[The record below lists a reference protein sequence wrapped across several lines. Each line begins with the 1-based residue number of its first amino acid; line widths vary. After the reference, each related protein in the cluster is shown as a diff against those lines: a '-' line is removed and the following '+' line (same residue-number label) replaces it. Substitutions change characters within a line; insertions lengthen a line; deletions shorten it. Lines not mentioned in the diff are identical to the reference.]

1 MKKVVIITG
10 ASRGFGELIAKKF
23 QKQKFQV
30 IATMRNVNSSPSLME
45 LDNVDIKKLDVT
57 NKSDIKNVVDFTIK
71 KYGRIDILINNAGY
85 GAFGLLEEASE
96 QEIRNQFDV
105 NYFGLIDCIR
115 GVLPQMRKQKDG
127 VIINISSIA
136 GRFGLPFTSLYN
148 SSKFAVE
155 GLTECLHYELSLFGI
170 DIKTVAP
177 GSFRTGFH
185 DSVNFTENEKK
196 EELDDIRENLKK
208 ALEEGI
214 KNEPP
219 FPFGFGNSD
228 DVANFV
234 FKQSIT
240 KSKVS
245 NFIGRDTKIINFFIK
260 IFGRELLFK
269 IIKKLW
275 FSRILPKKE
284 LWRDTISKVYCLFAF
299 F

>member
-23 QKQKFQV
+23 QKENFQV
-30 IATMRNVNSSPSLME
+30 IATMRNIDSSPILKK
-45 LDNVDIKKLDVT
+45 LKNVDIKRLDVT
-57 NKSDIKNVVDFTIK
+57 VKSDIKNVVDYTVE

-85 GAFGLLEEASE
+85 GAFGFLEEASNE
-96 QEIRNQFDV
+96 EIRNQFNV
-105 NYFGLIDCIR
+105 NYFGLIDCIK

-127 VIINISSIA
+127 VIVNISSIA

-185 DSVNFTENEKK
+185 DSINFTEDEKK
-196 EELDDIRENLKK
+196 EDLDVVRENLKK
-208 ALEEGI
+208 ALEDGI
-214 KNEPP
+214 KNQPP
-219 FPFGFGNSD
+219 FPFGFGNND

-234 FKQSIT
+234 FKKSIT

-284 LWRDTISKVYCLFAF
+284 L
-299 F
+299 

>member
-1 MKKVVIITG
+1 MKRVVIITG

-23 QKQKFQV
+23 QKENYQV
-30 IATMRNVNSSPSLME
+30 IATMRNIDSSPSLKK
-45 LDNVDIKKLDVT
+45 LDNVDIKRLDVT
-57 NKSDIKNVVDFTIK
+57 VKSEIKSVIDYTIE

-85 GAFGLLEEASE
+85 GAFGFLEEASDE
-96 QEIRNQFDV
+96 EIKNQFDV
-105 NYFGLIDCIR
+105 NFFGLIDCIR
-115 GVLPQMRKQKDG
+115 GVVPQMRKQKNG
-127 VIINISSIA
+127 KIINISSIA

-185 DSVNFTENEKK
+185 DSINFTESEKK
-196 EELDDIRENLKK
+196 EELNDVREKLKR

-219 FPFGFGNSD
+219 FPFGYGKSD

-234 FKQSIT
+234 FKKSIT

-260 IFGRELLFK
+260 IFGKELLFK
-269 IIKKLW
+269 IIKKQW
-275 FSRILPKKE
+275 FNKILSKKD
-284 LWRDTISKVYCLFAF
+284 L
-299 F
+299 

>member
-23 QKQKFQV
+23 QKENFQV
-30 IATMRNVNSSPSLME
+30 IATMRNIDSSPLLKKLE
-45 LDNVDIKKLDVT
+45 NVDIKRLDVT
-57 NKSDIKNVVDFTIK
+57 VKSDIKNVVDYAVE

-85 GAFGLLEEASE
+85 GAFGFLEEASDE
-96 QEIRNQFDV
+96 EIRNQFNV
-105 NYFGLIDCIR
+105 NYFGLIDCIK

-127 VIINISSIA
+127 VIVNISSIA

-185 DSVNFTENEKK
+185 DSINFTEDEKK
-196 EELDDIRENLKK
+196 EDLDVVRENLKK
-208 ALEEGI
+208 ALEDGI

-219 FPFGFGNSD
+219 FPFGFGNND

-234 FKQSIT
+234 FKKSIT

-284 LWRDTISKVYCLFAF
+284 L
-299 F
+299 

>member
-23 QKQKFQV
+23 QKEKFQV
-30 IATMRNVNSSPSLME
+30 IATMRNVDSSPNLMK

-71 KYGRIDILINNAGY
+71 KYSRIDILINNAGY

-214 KNEPP
+214 KNKPP

-284 LWRDTISKVYCLFAF
+284 L
-299 F
+299 

>member
-23 QKQKFQV
+23 QKENFQV
-30 IATMRNVNSSPSLME
+30 IATMRNIDSSPSLKKLE
-45 LDNVDIKKLDVT
+45 NLDIKKLDVT
-57 NKSDIKNVVDFTIK
+57 VKSDIKNVVDYTVE

-85 GAFGLLEEASE
+85 GAFGFLEEASDE
-96 QEIRNQFDV
+96 EIRNQFNV
-105 NYFGLIDCIR
+105 NYFGLIDCIK

-127 VIINISSIA
+127 VIVNISSIA

-185 DSVNFTENEKK
+185 DSINFTEDEKK
-196 EELDDIRENLKK
+196 EDLDVVRENLKK
-208 ALEEGI
+208 ALEDGI
-214 KNEPP
+214 KNQPP
-219 FPFGFGNSD
+219 FPFGFGKND

-234 FKQSIT
+234 FKKSIT

-284 LWRDTISKVYCLFAF
+284 L
-299 F
+299 

>member
-23 QKQKFQV
+23 QKENFQV
-30 IATMRNVNSSPSLME
+30 IATMRNIDSSPILKKLE
-45 LDNVDIKKLDVT
+45 NVDIKRLDVT
-57 NKSDIKNVVDFTIK
+57 VKSDIKNVIDYTVE

-85 GAFGLLEEASE
+85 GAFGFLEEASDE
-96 QEIRNQFDV
+96 EIRNQFNV
-105 NYFGLIDCIR
+105 NYFGLIDCIK

-127 VIINISSIA
+127 VIVNISSIA

-185 DSVNFTENEKK
+185 DSINFTEDEKK
-196 EELDDIRENLKK
+196 EDLDVVRENLKK
-208 ALEEGI
+208 ALEDGI

-219 FPFGFGNSD
+219 FPFGFGNND

-234 FKQSIT
+234 FKKSIT

-275 FSRILPKKE
+275 FSRILTKKE
-284 LWRDTISKVYCLFAF
+284 L
-299 F
+299 

>member
-23 QKQKFQV
+23 QKENFQV
-30 IATMRNVNSSPSLME
+30 IATMRNIDSSPILKKLE
-45 LDNVDIKKLDVT
+45 NVDIKKLDVT
-57 NKSDIKNVVDFTIK
+57 VKSDIKNVVEYTVE

-85 GAFGLLEEASE
+85 GAFGFLEEASDE
-96 QEIRNQFDV
+96 EIRNQFNV
-105 NYFGLIDCIR
+105 NYFGLIDCIK

-127 VIINISSIA
+127 VIVNISSIA

-185 DSVNFTENEKK
+185 DSINFTEDEKK
-196 EELDDIRENLKK
+196 EDLDVVRENLKK
-208 ALEEGI
+208 ALEDGI

-219 FPFGFGNSD
+219 FPFGFGNND

-234 FKQSIT
+234 FKKSIT

-275 FSRILPKKE
+275 FSRILTKKE
-284 LWRDTISKVYCLFAF
+284 L
-299 F
+299 

>member
-1 MKKVVIITG
+1 MKRVVIITG

-23 QKQKFQV
+23 QKENYQV
-30 IATMRNVNSSPSLME
+30 IATMRNIDSSPSLKK
-45 LDNVDIKKLDVT
+45 LDNVDIKRLDVT
-57 NKSDIKNVVDFTIK
+57 VKSEIKSVIDYTIE

-85 GAFGLLEEASE
+85 GAFGFLEEASDE
-96 QEIRNQFDV
+96 EIKNQFDV
-105 NYFGLIDCIR
+105 NFFGLIDCIR
-115 GVLPQMRKQKDG
+115 GVVPQMRKQKSG
-127 VIINISSIA
+127 KIINISSIA

-185 DSVNFTENEKK
+185 DSVNFTESKKK
-196 EELDDIRENLKK
+196 EELNDVREKLKR

-219 FPFGFGNSD
+219 FPFGYGKSD

-234 FKQSIT
+234 FKKSIT

-260 IFGRELLFK
+260 IFGKELLFK
-269 IIKKLW
+269 IIKKQW
-275 FSRILPKKE
+275 FNKILSKKD
-284 LWRDTISKVYCLFAF
+284 L
-299 F
+299 

>member
-23 QKQKFQV
+23 QKENFQV
-30 IATMRNVNSSPSLME
+30 IATMRNIDSSPILKKLE
-45 LDNVDIKKLDVT
+45 NVDIKRLDVT
-57 NKSDIKNVVDFTIK
+57 VKSDIKNVVDYTVE

-85 GAFGLLEEASE
+85 GAFGFLEEASDE
-96 QEIRNQFDV
+96 EIRNQFNV
-105 NYFGLIDCIR
+105 NYFGLIDCIK

-127 VIINISSIA
+127 VIVNISSIA

-185 DSVNFTENEKK
+185 DSINFTEDEKK
-196 EELDDIRENLKK
+196 EDLDVVRENLKK
-208 ALEEGI
+208 ALEDGI
-214 KNEPP
+214 KNQPP
-219 FPFGFGNSD
+219 FPFGFGNND

-234 FKQSIT
+234 FKKSIT

-284 LWRDTISKVYCLFAF
+284 L
-299 F
+299 

>member
-23 QKQKFQV
+23 QKENFQV
-30 IATMRNVNSSPSLME
+30 IATMRNIDSSPSLKKLE
-45 LDNVDIKKLDVT
+45 NLDIKKLDVT
-57 NKSDIKNVVDFTIK
+57 VKSDIKNVVDYTVE

-85 GAFGLLEEASE
+85 GAFGFLEEASNE
-96 QEIRNQFDV
+96 EIRNQFNV
-105 NYFGLIDCIR
+105 NYFGLIDCIK

-127 VIINISSIA
+127 VIVNISSIA

-185 DSVNFTENEKK
+185 DSINFTEDEKK
-196 EELDDIRENLKK
+196 EDLDVVRENLKK
-208 ALEEGI
+208 ALEDGI
-214 KNEPP
+214 KNKPP
-219 FPFGFGNSD
+219 FPFGFGNND

-234 FKQSIT
+234 FKKSIT

-245 NFIGRDTKIINFFIK
+245 NFVGRDTKIINFFIK
-260 IFGRELLFK
+260 IISSLLLNLRGQLISF
-269 IIKKLW
+269 IIH
-275 FSRILPKKE
+275 R
-284 LWRDTISKVYCLFAF
+284 
-299 F
+299 

>member
-23 QKQKFQV
+23 QKENFQV
-30 IATMRNVNSSPSLME
+30 IATMRNIDSSPILKKLE
-45 LDNVDIKKLDVT
+45 NVDIKRLDVT
-57 NKSDIKNVVDFTIK
+57 VKSDIKNVVDYTVE

-85 GAFGLLEEASE
+85 GAFGFLEEASDE
-96 QEIRNQFDV
+96 EIRNQFNV
-105 NYFGLIDCIR
+105 NYFGLIDCIK
-115 GVLPQMRKQKDG
+115 GVLHQMRKQKDG
-127 VIINISSIA
+127 VIVNISSIA
-136 GRFGLPFTSLYN
+136 GWFGLPFTSLYN

-185 DSVNFTENEKK
+185 DSINFTEDEKK
-196 EELDDIRENLKK
+196 EDLDVVRENLKK
-208 ALEEGI
+208 ALEDGI

-219 FPFGFGNSD
+219 FPFGFGNND

-234 FKQSIT
+234 FKKSIT

-284 LWRDTISKVYCLFAF
+284 L
-299 F
+299 

>member
-23 QKQKFQV
+23 QKENFQV
-30 IATMRNVNSSPSLME
+30 IATMRNIDSSPSLKKLE
-45 LDNVDIKKLDVT
+45 NLDIKKLDVT
-57 NKSDIKNVVDFTIK
+57 VKSDIKNVVDYTVE

-85 GAFGLLEEASE
+85 GAFGFLEEASDE
-96 QEIRNQFDV
+96 EIRNQFNV
-105 NYFGLIDCIR
+105 NYFGLIDCIK

-127 VIINISSIA
+127 VIVNISSIA

-177 GSFRTGFH
+177 GSFKTGFH
-185 DSVNFTENEKK
+185 DSVNFTEDEKK
-196 EELDDIRENLKK
+196 EDLDVVRENLKK

-214 KNEPP
+214 KNQPP
-219 FPFGFGNSD
+219 FPFGFGNND

-234 FKQSIT
+234 FKKSIT

-284 LWRDTISKVYCLFAF
+284 L
-299 F
+299 

>member
-23 QKQKFQV
+23 QKENFQV
-30 IATMRNVNSSPSLME
+30 IATMRNINSSPSLKKLE
-45 LDNVDIKKLDVT
+45 NLDIKKLDVT
-57 NKSDIKNVVDFTIK
+57 VKSDIKNVVDYTVE

-85 GAFGLLEEASE
+85 GAFGFLEEASDE
-96 QEIRNQFDV
+96 EIRNQFNV
-105 NYFGLIDCIR
+105 NYFGLIDCIK

-127 VIINISSIA
+127 VIVNISSIA

-185 DSVNFTENEKK
+185 DSINFTEDEKK
-196 EELDDIRENLKK
+196 EDLYVVRENLKK
-208 ALEEGI
+208 ALEDGI
-214 KNEPP
+214 KNQPP
-219 FPFGFGNSD
+219 FPFGFGNND

-234 FKQSIT
+234 FKKSIT

-284 LWRDTISKVYCLFAF
+284 L
-299 F
+299 

>member
-23 QKQKFQV
+23 QKENFQV
-30 IATMRNVNSSPSLME
+30 IATMRNINSSPSLKKLE
-45 LDNVDIKKLDVT
+45 NLDIKKLDVT
-57 NKSDIKNVVDFTIK
+57 VKSDIKNVVDYTVE

-85 GAFGLLEEASE
+85 GAFGFLEEASDE
-96 QEIRNQFDV
+96 EIRNQFNV
-105 NYFGLIDCIR
+105 NYFGLIDCIK

-127 VIINISSIA
+127 VIVNISSIA

-185 DSVNFTENEKK
+185 DSINFTEDEKK
-196 EELDDIRENLKK
+196 EDLDVVRENLKK
-208 ALEEGI
+208 ALEDGI

-219 FPFGFGNSD
+219 FPFGFGNND
-228 DVANFV
+228 DVADFV

-269 IIKKLW
+269 IIKKQW
-275 FSRILPKKE
+275 FNKIM
-284 LWRDTISKVYCLFAF
+284 SKNKL
-299 F
+299 

>member
-1 MKKVVIITG
+1 MKRVVIITG

-23 QKQKFQV
+23 QMENFQV
-30 IATMRNVNSSPSLME
+30 IATMRNIDSSPSLKK
-45 LDNVDIKKLDVT
+45 LDNVDLKRLDVT
-57 NKSDIKNVVDFTIK
+57 VKSDIKNVVDYTIK
-71 KYGRIDILINNAGY
+71 KYGRIDVLINNAGY
-85 GAFGLLEEASE
+85 GAFGFLEEASNE
-96 QEIRNQFDV
+96 EIKNQFDV
-105 NYFGLIDCIR
+105 NFFGLIDCIR
-115 GVLPQMRKQKDG
+115 GVVPQMRKQKSG
-127 VIINISSIA
+127 KIINISSIA

-185 DSVNFTENEKK
+185 DSVNFTESEKK
-196 EELDDIRENLKK
+196 VELNDVREKLKT

-214 KNEPP
+214 KNGPP
-219 FPFGFGNSD
+219 FPFGYGKSD

-234 FKQSIT
+234 FKKSIT

-260 IFGRELLFK
+260 IFGKELLFK
-269 IIKKLW
+269 IIKKQW
-275 FSRILPKKE
+275 FNKILSKKD
-284 LWRDTISKVYCLFAF
+284 L
-299 F
+299 

>member
-23 QKQKFQV
+23 QKENFQV
-30 IATMRNVNSSPSLME
+30 IATMRNIDSSPSLKKLE
-45 LDNVDIKKLDVT
+45 NLDIKKLDVT
-57 NKSDIKNVVDFTIK
+57 VKSDIKNVVDYTVE

-85 GAFGLLEEASE
+85 GAFGFLEEASDE
-96 QEIRNQFDV
+96 EIRNQFNV
-105 NYFGLIDCIR
+105 NYFGLIDCIK

-127 VIINISSIA
+127 VIVNISSIA

-185 DSVNFTENEKK
+185 DSINFTEDEKK
-196 EELDDIRENLKK
+196 EDLDVVRENLKK
-208 ALEEGI
+208 ALEDGI
-214 KNEPP
+214 KNKPP
-219 FPFGFGNSD
+219 FPFGFGNND

-234 FKQSIT
+234 FKKSIT

-269 IIKKLW
+269 IIKKQW
-275 FSRILPKKE
+275 FNKIM
-284 LWRDTISKVYCLFAF
+284 SKNKS
-299 F
+299 

>member
-23 QKQKFQV
+23 QKENFQV
-30 IATMRNVNSSPSLME
+30 IATMRNIDSSPSLKKLE
-45 LDNVDIKKLDVT
+45 NLDIKKLDVT
-57 NKSDIKNVVDFTIK
+57 VKSDIKNVVNYTVE

-85 GAFGLLEEASE
+85 GAFGFLEEASDE
-96 QEIRNQFDV
+96 EIRNQFNV
-105 NYFGLIDCIR
+105 NYFGLIDCIK

-127 VIINISSIA
+127 VIVNISSIA

-185 DSVNFTENEKK
+185 DSINFTEDEKK
-196 EELDDIRENLKK
+196 EDLDVVRENLKK
-208 ALEEGI
+208 ALEDGI
-214 KNEPP
+214 KNQPP
-219 FPFGFGNSD
+219 FPFGFGNND

-234 FKQSIT
+234 FKKSIT
-240 KSKVS
+240 KSKVCLLYTS
-245 NFIGRDTKIINFFIK
+245 PSPRDN
-260 IFGRELLFK
+260 RV
-269 IIKKLW
+269 
-275 FSRILPKKE
+275 SRMP
-284 LWRDTISKVYCLFAF
+284 SSA
-299 F
+299 

>member
-23 QKQKFQV
+23 QKENYQV
-30 IATMRNVNSSPSLME
+30 IATMRNIDSSPSLKK
-45 LDNVDIKKLDVT
+45 LDNVDIKRLDVT
-57 NKSDIKNVVDFTIK
+57 VTSGFKSFVDYTIE

-85 GAFGLLEEASE
+85 GAFGFLEEASDE
-96 QEIRNQFDV
+96 EIKNQFDV
-105 NYFGLIDCIR
+105 NFFGLIDCIR
-115 GVLPQMRKQKDG
+115 GVVPQMRKQKNG
-127 VIINISSIA
+127 KIINISSIA

-185 DSVNFTENEKK
+185 DSVNFTESKKK
-196 EELDDIRENLKK
+196 EELNDVREKLKR

-219 FPFGFGNSD
+219 FPFGYGKSD

-234 FKQSIT
+234 FKKSIT

-260 IFGRELLFK
+260 IFGKELLFK
-269 IIKKLW
+269 IIKKQW
-275 FSRILPKKE
+275 FNKILSKKD
-284 LWRDTISKVYCLFAF
+284 L
-299 F
+299 

>member
-23 QKQKFQV
+23 QKENFQV
-30 IATMRNVNSSPSLME
+30 IATMRNIDSSPSLKKLE
-45 LDNVDIKKLDVT
+45 NLDIKKLDVT
-57 NKSDIKNVVDFTIK
+57 VKSDIKNVVDYTVE

-85 GAFGLLEEASE
+85 GAFGFLEEASDE
-96 QEIRNQFDV
+96 EIRNQFNV
-105 NYFGLIDCIR
+105 NYFGLIDCIK

-127 VIINISSIA
+127 VVVNISSIA

-185 DSVNFTENEKK
+185 DSINFTEDEKK
-196 EELDDIRENLKK
+196 EDLDVVRENLKK
-208 ALEEGI
+208 ALEDGI
-214 KNEPP
+214 KNQPP
-219 FPFGFGNSD
+219 FPFGFGNND

-234 FKQSIT
+234 FKKSIT

-284 LWRDTISKVYCLFAF
+284 L
-299 F
+299 

>member
-1 MKKVVIITG
+1 MKRVVIITG

-23 QKQKFQV
+23 QKENYQV
-30 IATMRNVNSSPSLME
+30 IATMRNIDSSPSLKK
-45 LDNVDIKKLDVT
+45 LDNVDIKRLDVT
-57 NKSDIKNVVDFTIK
+57 VKSEIKSVIDYTIE

-85 GAFGLLEEASE
+85 GAFGFLEEASDE
-96 QEIRNQFDV
+96 EIKNQFNV
-105 NYFGLIDCIR
+105 NFFGLIDCIR
-115 GVLPQMRKQKDG
+115 GVVPQMRKQKNG
-127 VIINISSIA
+127 KIINISSIA

-185 DSVNFTENEKK
+185 DSVNFTESEKK
-196 EELDDIRENLKK
+196 EELNDVREKLKR

-219 FPFGFGNSD
+219 FPFGYGKSD

-234 FKQSIT
+234 FKKSIT

-260 IFGRELLFK
+260 IFGKELLFK
-269 IIKKLW
+269 IIKKQW
-275 FSRILPKKE
+275 FNKILSKKD
-284 LWRDTISKVYCLFAF
+284 L
-299 F
+299 

>member
-1 MKKVVIITG
+1 MNKVVIITG

-23 QKQKFQV
+23 QKENYQV
-30 IATMRNVNSSPSLME
+30 IATMRNIDSSPSLKK
-45 LDNVDIKKLDVT
+45 LDNVDIKRLDVT
-57 NKSDIKNVVDFTIK
+57 VKLEIKNVVDYTIE
-71 KYGRIDILINNAGY
+71 KYGRIDVLINNAGY
-85 GAFGLLEEASE
+85 GAFGFLEEASDE
-96 QEIRNQFDV
+96 EIKNQFDV
-105 NYFGLIDCIR
+105 NFFGLIDCIR
-115 GVLPQMRKQKDG
+115 GVVPQMRKQKSG
-127 VIINISSIA
+127 KIINISSIA

-185 DSVNFTENEKK
+185 DSVNFTESEKK
-196 EELDDIRENLKK
+196 EELNDVREKLKR

-219 FPFGFGNSD
+219 FPFGYGKSN

-234 FKQSIT
+234 FKKSIT

-260 IFGRELLFK
+260 IFGKELLFK
-269 IIKKLW
+269 IIKKQW
-275 FSRILPKKE
+275 FNKILSKKD
-284 LWRDTISKVYCLFAF
+284 L
-299 F
+299 

>member
-23 QKQKFQV
+23 QKENFQV
-30 IATMRNVNSSPSLME
+30 IATMRNIDSSPSLKKLE
-45 LDNVDIKKLDVT
+45 NLDIKKLDVT
-57 NKSDIKNVVDFTIK
+57 VKSDIKNVVDYTVE

-85 GAFGLLEEASE
+85 GAFGFLEEASDE
-96 QEIRNQFDV
+96 EIRNQFNV
-105 NYFGLIDCIR
+105 NYFGLIDCIK

-127 VIINISSIA
+127 VIVNISSIA

-185 DSVNFTENEKK
+185 DSINFTEDEKK
-196 EELDDIRENLKK
+196 EDLDVVRENLKK
-208 ALEEGI
+208 ALEDGI

-219 FPFGFGNSD
+219 FPFGFGNND

-234 FKQSIT
+234 FKKSIK

-284 LWRDTISKVYCLFAF
+284 L
-299 F
+299 

>member
-23 QKQKFQV
+23 QKENFQV
-30 IATMRNVNSSPSLME
+30 IGTMRNIDSSPSLKKLE
-45 LDNVDIKKLDVT
+45 NLDIKKLDVT
-57 NKSDIKNVVDFTIK
+57 VKSDIKNVVDYTVE

-85 GAFGLLEEASE
+85 GAFGFLEEASDE
-96 QEIRNQFDV
+96 EIRNQFNV
-105 NYFGLIDCIR
+105 NYFGLIDCIK

-127 VIINISSIA
+127 VIVNISSIA

-177 GSFRTGFH
+177 GSFKTGFH
-185 DSVNFTENEKK
+185 DSVNFTEDEKK
-196 EELDDIRENLKK
+196 EDLDVVRENLKK
-208 ALEEGI
+208 ALEDGI
-214 KNEPP
+214 KNQPP
-219 FPFGFGNSD
+219 FPFGFGNND

-234 FKQSIT
+234 FKKSIT

-284 LWRDTISKVYCLFAF
+284 L
-299 F
+299 

>member
-23 QKQKFQV
+23 QKENFQV
-30 IATMRNVNSSPSLME
+30 IATMRNIDSSPSLKKLE
-45 LDNVDIKKLDVT
+45 NLDIKKLDVT
-57 NKSDIKNVVDFTIK
+57 VKSDIKNVVDYTVE

-85 GAFGLLEEASE
+85 GAFGFLEEASDE
-96 QEIRNQFDV
+96 EIRNQFNV
-105 NYFGLIDCIR
+105 NYFGLIDCIK

-127 VIINISSIA
+127 VIVNISSIA

-185 DSVNFTENEKK
+185 DSINFTEDEKK
-196 EELDDIRENLKK
+196 EDLDVVREHLKK
-208 ALEEGI
+208 ALEDGI
-214 KNEPP
+214 KNQPP
-219 FPFGFGNSD
+219 FPFGFGNND

-234 FKQSIT
+234 FKKSIT

-269 IIKKLW
+269 IIKKL
-275 FSRILPKKE
+275 FNSI
-284 LWRDTISKVYCLFAF
+284 KVWKNK
-299 F
+299 

>member
-23 QKQKFQV
+23 QKENFQV
-30 IATMRNVNSSPSLME
+30 IATMRNINSSPSLKKLE
-45 LDNVDIKKLDVT
+45 NVDIKKLDVT
-57 NKSDIKNVVDFTIK
+57 VKSDIKNVVDYTVE

-85 GAFGLLEEASE
+85 GAFGFLEEASDE
-96 QEIRNQFDV
+96 EIRNQFNV
-105 NYFGLIDCIR
+105 NYFGLIDCIK

-127 VIINISSIA
+127 VIVNISSIA

-185 DSVNFTENEKK
+185 DSINFTEDEKK
-196 EELDDIRENLKK
+196 EDLDVVRENLKK
-208 ALEEGI
+208 ALEDGI
-214 KNEPP
+214 KNKPP
-219 FPFGFGNSD
+219 FPFGFGNND

-234 FKQSIT
+234 FKKSIT

-284 LWRDTISKVYCLFAF
+284 L
-299 F
+299 

>member
-23 QKQKFQV
+23 QKEKFQV
-30 IATMRNVNSSPSLME
+30 IATMRNVDSSPSLMK

-71 KYGRIDILINNAGY
+71 KYSRIDILINNAGY

-214 KNEPP
+214 RNEPP

-284 LWRDTISKVYCLFAF
+284 L
-299 F
+299 

>member
-23 QKQKFQV
+23 QKEKFQV
-30 IATMRNVNSSPSLME
+30 IATMRNVDSSPNLMK

-71 KYGRIDILINNAGY
+71 KYSRIDILINNAGY

-214 KNEPP
+214 RNEPP

-284 LWRDTISKVYCLFAF
+284 L
-299 F
+299 

>member
-23 QKQKFQV
+23 QKENFQV
-30 IATMRNVNSSPSLME
+30 IATMRNVDSSPSLKKLE
-45 LDNVDIKKLDVT
+45 NVDIKKLDVT
-57 NKSDIKNVVDFTIK
+57 VKSDIKNVVEYTVE

-85 GAFGLLEEASE
+85 GAFGFLEEASDE
-96 QEIRNQFDV
+96 EIRNQFNV
-105 NYFGLIDCIR
+105 NYFGLIDCIK

-127 VIINISSIA
+127 VIVNISSIA

-185 DSVNFTENEKK
+185 DSINFTEDEKK
-196 EELDDIRENLKK
+196 EDLDVVRENLKK
-208 ALEEGI
+208 ALEDGI

-219 FPFGFGNSD
+219 FPFGFGNND

-234 FKQSIT
+234 FKKSIT

-284 LWRDTISKVYCLFAF
+284 L
-299 F
+299 

>member
-23 QKQKFQV
+23 QKEKFQV
-30 IATMRNVNSSPSLME
+30 IATMRNVDSSPSLME
-45 LDNVDIKKLDVT
+45 LDDVDIKKLDVT

-275 FSRILPKKE
+275 FSRIMPKKE
-284 LWRDTISKVYCLFAF
+284 L
-299 F
+299 

>member
-1 MKKVVIITG
+1 MYK
-10 ASRGFGELIAKKF
+10 R
-23 QKQKFQV
+23 Q
-30 IATMRNVNSSPSLME
+30 
-45 LDNVDIKKLDVT
+45 
-57 NKSDIKNVVDFTIK
+57 
-71 KYGRIDILINNAGY
+71 
-85 GAFGLLEEASE
+85 
-96 QEIRNQFDV
+96 
-105 NYFGLIDCIR
+105 
-115 GVLPQMRKQKDG
+115 QKDG

-185 DSVNFTENEKK
+185 DSVNFTESEKK
-196 EELDDIRENLKK
+196 EDLDDVREKLKI

-214 KNEPP
+214 KKEPP
-219 FPFGFGNSD
+219 FPFGFGNND
-228 DVANFV
+228 DVADFV

-269 IIKKLW
+269 IIKKQW
-275 FSRILPKKE
+275 FNKIM
-284 LWRDTISKVYCLFAF
+284 SKNKL
-299 F
+299 

>member
-23 QKQKFQV
+23 QKENFQV
-30 IATMRNVNSSPSLME
+30 IATMRNVDSSPSLKKLE
-45 LDNVDIKKLDVT
+45 NVDIKKLDVT
-57 NKSDIKNVVDFTIK
+57 VKSDIKNVVEYTVE

-85 GAFGLLEEASE
+85 GAFGFLEEASDE
-96 QEIRNQFDV
+96 EIRNQFNV
-105 NYFGLIDCIR
+105 NYFGLIDCIK

-127 VIINISSIA
+127 VIVNISSIA

-185 DSVNFTENEKK
+185 DSINFTEDEKK
-196 EELDDIRENLKK
+196 EDLDVVRENLKK
-208 ALEEGI
+208 ALEDGI
-214 KNEPP
+214 KNQPP
-219 FPFGFGNSD
+219 FPFGFGNND

-234 FKQSIT
+234 FKKSIT

-284 LWRDTISKVYCLFAF
+284 L
-299 F
+299 

>member
-23 QKQKFQV
+23 QKENFQV
-30 IATMRNVNSSPSLME
+30 IATMRNIDSSPSLKK
-45 LDNVDIKKLDVT
+45 LNNIDIKKLDVT
-57 NKSDIKNVVDFTIK
+57 VKSDIKNVIDFTIK
-71 KYGRIDILINNAGY
+71 KYNRIDVLINNAGY
-85 GAFGLLEEASE
+85 GAMGFLEEASE
-96 QEIRNQFDV
+96 EEIKYQYDV
-105 NYFGLIDCIR
+105 NFFGLINCIK

-136 GRFGLPFTSLYN
+136 GRVGLPFTSLYN

-185 DSVNFTENEKK
+185 DSINFTEDEKK
-196 EELDDIRENLKK
+196 EDLDVVRENLKK
-208 ALEEGI
+208 ALEDGI

-219 FPFGFGNSD
+219 FPFGFGNND

-234 FKQSIT
+234 FKKSIT

-284 LWRDTISKVYCLFAF
+284 L
-299 F
+299 

>member
-23 QKQKFQV
+23 QKEKFQV
-30 IATMRNVNSSPSLME
+30 IATMRNVDSSPSLME

-105 NYFGLIDCIR
+105 NYFGLIDCIK
-115 GVLPQMRKQKDG
+115 GILPQLRKQKDG

-260 IFGRELLFK
+260 VFGRELLFK

-275 FSRILPKKE
+275 FSRIMPKKE
-284 LWRDTISKVYCLFAF
+284 L
-299 F
+299 